1 MLFWL
6 RLFGVIT
13 DINNTMIISV
23 SIHALLQIILSR
35 AGGGGKGYI
44 QLPISDI
51 GKCFCNQYHTE
62 FKVLTTVS

>member
-1 MLFWL
+1 MKSLIYMLFWL

-35 AGGGGKGYI
+35 AGGGGEGEGR
-44 QLPISDI
+44 DI
-51 GKCFCNQYHTE
+51 YNYLSVT
-62 FKVLTTVS
+62 

>member
-35 AGGGGKGYI
+35 AGGGGGEGYI

-51 GKCFCNQYHTE
+51 GKCFCNQYHTN
-62 FKVLTTVS
+62 

>member
-51 GKCFCNQYHTE
+51 GKCFCN
-62 FKVLTTVS
+62 